1 MISQRP
7 WPSRV
12 TWDGLRFWRKQLA
25 TAGGL
30 FVLLGGVGTT
40 QAADWELL
48 YRLDET
54 LSGSNNITVEQSP
67 DGPAGR
73 SRSSVGVDLK
83 AVDKTWI
90 WSLTGDVGYIHY
102 FGEGAPDTNSVLTTS
117 AFSQLVKQ
125 TRDTDYTLS
134 ANIRIS
140 PASTSELDELG
151 INRQQ
156 DVLRLL
162 YGGQGSILH
171 RVNARNQ
178 INFYV
183 NADKTD
189 FSETGA
195 NLTPSTS
202 AGAGVRWTNRL
213 TRRIDGHLNGSV
225 FWQKQQN
232 ASDTE
237 SLIYRIA
244 LGTDTRVTKRL
255 NVSAEA
261 TVAITDQYAID
272 PLFPLAGRQNEIDV
286 GFEGSLAIDYRLL
299 RDTRIDM
306 LFSQNIAPDGLG
318 DLRQTQVARAAL
330 THEINSLSSL
340 SLSTHFTNS
349 TSTGTDSDSRKTLSV
364 SPRYSYKLAKEWD
377 ASLSYRWILADSG
390 TGDRTSHTVFVSLS
404 KIGTLLP

>member
-7 WPSRV
+7 RPSRV
-12 TWDGLRFWRKQLA
+12 KWNGLRFWRKQLA

-48 YRLDET
+48 YRLSET
-54 LSGSNNITVEQSP
+54 LNGSNNITLEQSP
-67 DGPAGR
+67 DGPAGS

-102 FGEGAPDTNSVLTTS
+102 FGEGAPATNSILTTF
-117 AFSQLVKQ
+117 AFSQLAKR

-134 ANIRIS
+134 ANIRTS

-162 YGGQGSILH
+162 YGGRGSILH

-178 INFYV
+178 INLYV

-189 FSETGA
+189 FSESGVD
-195 NLTPSTS
+195 LTPSTS
-202 AGAGVRWTNRL
+202 AGAGFRWTNRL
-213 TRRIDGHLNGSV
+213 TRRIDGHLSGSV

-261 TVAITDQYAID
+261 TVAITDQHAID

-318 DLRQTQVARAAL
+318 DLRQSQVARAAL
-330 THEINSLSSL
+330 THEINRLSSL
-340 SLSTHFTNS
+340 SLSTIFTNS
-349 TSTGTDSDSRKTLSV
+349 TSTGAGSDSRKTLSV

-377 ASLSYRWILADSG
+377 ASLGYRWILADSG